1 MLTKKQLN
9 ALNETLANVDVKGKG
24 SIQKVIWMNT
34 IKPTYKVGDNVIF
47 SSDRKSGLIMYGT
60 RVIKFI
66 GTITEID
73 YAWPSKVLLYEIEF
87 RLSNGETKKMW
98 FEESNISRKTTAKNL
113 INKVGDGE
121 TSFMLEF

>member
-9 ALNETLANVDVKGKG
+9 TLNEMLANVDVKGKD
-24 SIQKVIWMNT
+24 SIQKIIWMNT
-34 IKPTYKVGDNVIF
+34 VKSTYKVGDNVIF
-47 SSDRKSGLIMYGT
+47 SDRKNGLIMYGT

-66 GTITEID
+66 GTITKID

-87 RLSNGETKKMW
+87 SLSNGETKKMW
-98 FEESNISRKTTAKNL
+98 FEESSISRKTAAKNL
-113 INKVGDGE
+113 INKVGNGE